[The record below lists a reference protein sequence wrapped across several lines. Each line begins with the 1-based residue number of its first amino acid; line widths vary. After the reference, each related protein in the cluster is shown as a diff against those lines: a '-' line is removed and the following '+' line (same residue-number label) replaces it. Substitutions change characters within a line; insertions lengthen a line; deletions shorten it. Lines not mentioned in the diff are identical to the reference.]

1 MRTVT
6 ITKAPSRDRLTEFSD
21 CLLLGMAVCLAS
33 LPVVT
38 AGPAFAAG
46 CAVARRWRDGDSPP
60 MVRTFRDAF
69 VRGLRGG
76 VQFTVGAAAVI
87 LLLCAELALFGAGL
101 PGGKVLA
108 IALTLLLAASV
119 IVTLR
124 TCSVVSSHDG
134 WRTALR
140 AALSLSLDV
149 RRTALLAAAVV
160 VAGTVVWMQPMMLL
174 IVAGPLILAAAG
186 TAP

>member
-1 MRTVT
+1 MT
-6 ITKAPSRDRLTEFSD
+6 ITKTLARDRLTEFSD
-21 CLLLGMAVCLAS
+21 CLLLGMAVCVAS

-60 MVRTFRDAF
+60 LIATFRDAF
-69 VRGLRGG
+69 VRSLRGG
-76 VQFTVGAAAVI
+76 VQFTIGVVAVI
-87 LLLCAELALFGAGL
+87 FLLCAELALFGAGL
-101 PGGKVLA
+101 PGGKALA
-108 IALTLLLAASV
+108 IALTLLLAAAV

-134 WRTALR
+134 WRTAVR
-140 AALSLSLDV
+140 AALNLSLDV

-160 VAGTVVWMQPMMLL
+160 VAGTVVWMQPLMLL